1 MGFDKISAEVVLL
14 VEGPDDQTVVSLL
27 LSSIATH
34 WRPLIDV
41 QAVADGGGLEAGL
54 GALATVSGFDRVK
67 KVAVLV
73 DADQSPEEAHQR
85 WARHKTEFAVN
96 HAGKQLSFCVLPS
109 HTVKGALESLFLQSL
124 NINDPGFTCVQAL
137 VACLGDH
144 SIHTTQ
150 AQKDKLA
157 LTTYINSRV
166 KNPYSRI
173 GVALK
178 QDARALFDFKHPAF
192 KPLVE
197 FLEDLIHV

>member
-1 MGFDKISAEVVLL
+1 MGPDKISAEVVLL
-14 VEGPDDQTVVSLL
+14 VEGPDDQTVVGLL
-27 LSSIATH
+27 LDSIAPD
-34 WRPLIDV
+34 WRLRVDV
-41 QAVADGGGLEAGL
+41 QAVADGGGLHAGL
-54 GALATVSGFDRVK
+54 GALATVSGFDRIK

-73 DADQSPEEAHQR
+73 DADQSPEDVHQR
-85 WARHKTEFAVN
+85 WTLRKTEFSMN
-96 HAGKQLSFCVLPS
+96 NAGRQLSFCVLPS
-109 HTVKGALESLFLQSL
+109 NTVKGALESLFLQSL
-124 NINDPGFTCVQAL
+124 DANDPSFACVQTL
-137 VACLGDH
+137 VACLADH

-173 GVALK
+173 GIALK